1 MFLSRGKGQTNVTDL
16 IVELEGKRDYQEQK
30 STDMFERAKEAA
42 KAKRRDAA
50 KSFLAQKATHDSA
63 ATQYSALIATLTQ
76 QQAIADLSKA
86 HKEIA
91 GVIKTMKSN
100 GDMSGLLD
108 QAAETAEDVA
118 DVQTQMGAV
127 MGGGLFTMGDDMDE
141 LLDEIMRE
149 DNPVVDVKSTSA
161 AEEFETMPSIP
172 THAPG
177 SSVPDLGEAFR
188 NIITSPTKQEPL

>member
-1 MFLSRGKGQTNVTDL
+1 MFLSRAKGQANVPDL

-30 STDMFERAKEAA
+30 SVDMLERAKEAA

-50 KSFLAQKATHDSA
+50 KSFLAQKATHDAA

-91 GVIKTMKSN
+91 TVIKTMKSN
-100 GDMSGLLD
+100 GDMTGLLD
-108 QAAETAEDVA
+108 KAAETAEDVA
-118 DVQTQMGAV
+118 DVQSQMGSV
-127 MGGGLFTMGDDMDE
+127 LGGGLFSMNDDMDD
-141 LLDEIMRE
+141 LLEEIMNE
-149 DNPVVDVKSTSA
+149 TDAPSESVVSPSVQ
-161 AEEFETMPSIP
+161 EEFESMPSIP
-172 THAPG
+172 TQVPG

-188 NIITSPTKQEPL
+188 SIITSPHGE